1 MSTETETL
9 PAAGTPA
16 PARRRPSPL
25 TAIAVLAAAVVVGF
39 GIGAP
44 LLGIG
49 TFSGADLLRSY
60 EPWRSGVDTGDPAQL
75 PVVSDTVDVV
85 LPGHQLFDSQVRHGS
100 IPDWNPLVSGGTAFA
115 DGTGVGFWSPL
126 SLPFLLLPGW
136 LAPAYVKLLE
146 MLVAIGGCHLFARR
160 LSLSRPAAVLG
171 GILFASSGFMVT
183 WSNWP
188 HTAVAA
194 FIPLLFW
201 AVERFAQRRTV
212 PAAVPIA
219 VVLAAMLAGGFP
231 AVVGYA
237 VYAAAPYLVLRLA
250 QLTGR
255 RPWAVLRGA
264 ATAGGA
270 LVLGAG
276 AVAVLLLPFLGQLRQ
291 LDYLADRAQTPDE
304 HLPASMLFTA
314 VAWRAFGTQNGDDAV
329 PYWGPINVVEG
340 LSFVGAGALVLVL
353 FSVLRPSGAP
363 RGVRAYFAVAA
374 AVSAVLG
381 YAGGPVLALAQH
393 LPVFSDNPVYRIR
406 SVLGF
411 FLAVLAAVGYD
422 ALARSARPR
431 RFLALGWLVAAVV
444 AYLGAKH
451 LLRLGYLAGQ
461 GPYVKRQILLAALP
475 AALVLGAGLL
485 ARGRGKTLALAVIPV
500 VVAVECLSLLVPFW
514 PRTSRA
520 DFYPVT
526 GAHRY
531 LADHLGTD
539 RFGAKGLTLLSGTNV
554 WYGLRNVTGHAFT
567 SPQWRDVL
575 LAVDPESF
583 PTPGY
588 SRFSGATGPATVA
601 SPLLDVLS
609 VRYFAFAPNDPV
621 IGPHAAVG
629 APGPGFVLRPGVP
642 VTVPI
647 GSGPVRGVGPEV
659 RVVARPR
666 DSRAAL
672 DVELVDARG
681 RVVATDSRRLYDTVA
696 AARLV
701 VPLAGEDLTGPLSAR
716 LTLHSDAPLTVAGGA
731 LPQLDVTRPAAADGL
746 DLVYAGDGAVLYR
759 RDTALPRFRWAA
771 RAVVVAD
778 PAARLRLLA
787 TTRVPDR
794 VVLSAPGPLG
804 SGRPGSVEMTGDGTD
819 GSTTRVTAAGDGYL
833 VVGDALQNDWV
844 ATVDGR
850 RVPLVPADHAL
861 VAVPVP
867 AGTHVVTLAYRPP
880 GQALGAGVS
889 VASVLVLALA
899 AVLPRWRRRLRRRRV
914 TSTS

>member
-1 MSTETETL
+1 MSGDTTAVATRPSE
-9 PAAGTPA
+9 PPPPA
-16 PARRRPSPL
+16 PRRRRPSPL

-85 LPGHQLFDSQVRHGS
+85 LPGHALFDREVRRGHV
-100 IPDWNPLVSGGTAFA
+100 PDWNPLVSGGTAFA

-126 SLPFLLLPGW
+126 SLPYLLLPGW

-146 MLVAIGGCHLFARR
+146 MLVAIGGSVLFLRR

-171 GILFASSGFMVT
+171 GIVFASSGFMVT

-194 FIPLLFW
+194 FIPALFW

-237 VYAAAPYLVLRLA
+237 LYAAAPYLLLRLA

-291 LDYLADRAQTPDE
+291 LDYLAERAQTPAE
-304 HLPASMLFTA
+304 HLPAAMLFTTA
-314 VAWRAFGTQNGDDAV
+314 VWRAFGTQQGDDAV

-353 FSVLRPSGAP
+353 LALLRPSGAP
-363 RGVRAYFAVAA
+363 RGVRSYFAVAA
-374 AVSAVLG
+374 AVSIVLG
-381 YAGGPVLALAQH
+381 YAGGPALALAQH

-411 FLAVLAAVGYD
+411 FLAVLAAIGYD

-431 RFLALGWLVAAVV
+431 RVLTVAGWLVAAVV
-444 AYLGAKH
+444 GYVAAKH
-451 LLRLGYLAGQ
+451 LLRLGYEAGQ
-461 GPYVKRQILLAALP
+461 GPYVKRQILLALLP
-475 AALVLGAGLL
+475 AALVLGAAVL
-485 ARGRGKTLALAVIPV
+485 ARRFRTVALAVIPV

-526 GAHRY
+526 GVHRY
-531 LADHLGTD
+531 LAGHLGTD

-567 SPQWRDVL
+567 SPQWRDLL
-575 LAVDPESF
+575 LAVDPDAF

-588 SRFSGATGPATVA
+588 SRFSGATGAATMA

-621 IGPHAAVG
+621 IGPRTTVG
-629 APGPGFVLRPGVP
+629 PAGPGLRLRPGVP
-642 VTVPI
+642 VTVPA
-647 GSGPVRGVGPEV
+647 GSGPVRGVGP
-659 RVVARPR
+659 RVLVAAHPADPR
-666 DSRAAL
+666 AEL
-672 DVELVDARG
+672 DVQLLDAGG
-681 RVVATDSRRLYDTVA
+681 RVVAAGSRRLYGTVA

-701 VPLAGEDLTGPLSAR
+701 VPVAGEDLTGPLSAR
-716 LTLHSDAPLTVAGGA
+716 LTLRSDAPLEVAGGA

-759 RDTALPRFRWAA
+759 RDTALPRFRWAS
-771 RAVVVAD
+771 RAVVVTD
-778 PAARLRLLA
+778 PAARRRLLA
-787 TTRVPDR
+787 HTREPDR
-794 VVLSAPGPLG
+794 VVLSGPGPAG
-804 SGRPGSVEMTGDGTD
+804 SGRPGSVDVLADGTD
-819 GSTTRVTAAGDGYL
+819 GSTTRVTAAGAGYL
-833 VVGDALQNDWV
+833 VVGDADQAYWT

-850 RVPLVPADHAL
+850 AVPLVPADHAL

-867 AGTHVVTLAYRPP
+867 AGTHTVTLAYRPP
-880 GQALGAGVS
+880 GQRLGAGISLLS
-889 VASVLVLALA
+889 VSVLV
-899 AVLPRWRRRLRRRRV
+899 
-914 TSTS
+914 